1 MPIRHDSGV
10 IPNRSV
16 RPEGVSGRRA
26 GGIATLDGRSCVL
39 AGIHKEGIMAHLANR
54 VMHKA
59 EEMVGK
65 TRYNLGKRT
74 GNRNLQ
80 SVGRRGQVSGRIKG
94 FGDNLTHAVRN
105 AQGRFKNR
113 SHRSD
118 LR

>member
-1 MPIRHDSGV
+1 
-10 IPNRSV
+10 
-16 RPEGVSGRRA
+16 
-26 GGIATLDGRSCVL
+26 
-39 AGIHKEGIMAHLANR
+39 MAHLANK

-80 SVGRRGQVSGRIKG
+80 SVGRRGQVSGRVKG